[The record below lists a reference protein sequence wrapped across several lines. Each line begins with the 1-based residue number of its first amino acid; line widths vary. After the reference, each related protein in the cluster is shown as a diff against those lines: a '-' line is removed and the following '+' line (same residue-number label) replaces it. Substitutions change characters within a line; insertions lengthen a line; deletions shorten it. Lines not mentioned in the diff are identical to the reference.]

1 VATRVDVARKLA
13 GSRRAR
19 AVSSTS
25 STYGYGRGST
35 GGRDITGV
43 VAPFLPG
50 GPPVIPPPRRA
61 TERQALGLPPFG
73 RAVALLCN
81 ALAGTGWYA
90 RRTNPSTGLVE
101 RVPEQPGILTDPD
114 PLSTPWHYRWG
125 AGEDL
130 ILYGNHFGLMGEMD
144 WRTGRPGWVVPIPAH
159 DVWVITDPARP
170 SWYRWAVG
178 GVTFDADELLHVSAG
193 ARSGELLGRGVLE
206 QYGWWLGGVVAAED
220 YSRDTFAAGA
230 LPPAVITSKQ
240 VQSQRDADDLKAK
253 WRNLT
258 STREPV
264 ILPDG
269 TELKPVVGNAADQQ
283 LVEART
289 WNAQQVANA
298 VGVPGYKLGLP
309 GATMTYQNIVDADV
323 DWVRDGVD
331 RWAQPLTAT
340 ITKWLLPAGTE
351 AVWDYA
357 GRARADQRTTQTLLT
372 GYTGAGILTV
382 DEARGVLERPPLPD
396 ESEPATPDADELNAG
411 DVDAATAAAE
421 LDDALDTAAP
431 AARVPARVPTPPVPG
446 MPNLNTTS

>member
-1 VATRVDVARKLA
+1 MPVAARVDVARKLA

-19 AVSSTS
+19 TLST
-25 STYGYGRGST
+25 TYSPRLST
-35 GGRDITGV
+35 GGWDLTGT
-43 VAPFLPG
+43 VAPFLVG
-50 GPPVIPPPRRA
+50 GAGVIPPPRRA

-90 RRTNPSTGLVE
+90 RRTNPDTGLVE
-101 RVPEQPGILTDPD
+101 RVPDQPGILTDPD
-114 PLSTPWHYRWG
+114 PLSTPWHYKWA

-130 ILYGNHFGLMGEMD
+130 ILYGNHFGLLGEMD

-159 DVWVITDPARP
+159 DVWVLTDPARP

-178 GVTFDADELLHVSAG
+178 GVTFDPDELLHVSAG

-240 VQSQRDADDLKAK
+240 VQSQKDATELKAK
-253 WRNLT
+253 WRALT

-357 GRARADQRTTQTLLT
+357 GRARADQRTTANLLT

-382 DEARGVLERPPLPD
+382 DEARGVLERPPLDVD
-396 ESEPATPDADELNAG
+396 EPEPAPELDDAAAADPDA
-411 DVDAATAAAE
+411 AAAAAAE
-421 LDDALDTAAP
+421 LDDELDAP
-431 AARVPARVPTPPVPG
+431 RVAPRAPRVPIPTPPPAG
-446 MPNLNTTS
+446 MPNVATS